1 MTINNLVEVRYIVIY
16 FTSDTHFGT
25 DAYSILKREMRPF
38 ANPVEYMHNQV
49 AIWNMQAGEK
59 DIIYH
64 LGDFC
69 NYNYAEKDWK
79 SGLQIV
85 KEVKAR
91 IVLII
96 GNNERRLLVNEFKD
110 DFERFKEYCMRLG
123 FESVHK
129 ELDLTEAE
137 GLRIGRKAK
146 RVYLVHHPVDC
157 KEDHVNLFGHTHRAG
172 GLYRNYGLNVGTDLN
187 HFRLFSR
194 DDIEYLLSEKEKY
207 WDTDESLNKYN

>member
-1 MTINNLVEVRYIVIY
+1 MIY
-16 FTSDTHFGT
+16 FTSDTHFGM

-38 ANPVEYMHNQV
+38 ANPAEYMHAQV
-49 AIWNMQAGEK
+49 EMWNIQAGEE

-69 NYNYAEKDWK
+69 NYNSAEKDWK
-79 SGLQIV
+79 SGLQVV
-85 KEVKAR
+85 KVVKAR

-96 GNNERRLLVNEFKD
+96 GNNEQRVLTNEFND
-110 DFERFKEYCMRLG
+110 DFEEFKEYCMRLG

-137 GLRIGRKAK
+137 SIKLGREAK
-146 RVYLVHHPVDC
+146 RVYLVHRPIDC
-157 KEDHVNLFGHTHRAG
+157 KEDCINLFGHTHRAG
-172 GLYRNYGLNVGTDLN
+172 GLYRSYGLNVGTDLN

-194 DDIEYLLSEKEKY
+194 DDIAYLLSEKEKY
-207 WDTDESLNKYN
+207 WDTDETLNKYN